1 MKYAALIVA
10 MLCPFSYNQVFAAI
24 DRQPAYQDQRADY
37 LRAKQLRKSGKTK
50 QYQRLKKQ
58 LQDYPLYPY
67 LEYAELSANLHNV
80 GSRQI
85 NQFIE
90 TNKHLAVSQ
99 RLRARWLKQLGKN
112 KSWKDYLSF
121 YDDTLADTQL
131 RCYYLRALLQQS
143 KPDEVWPLVPSLW
156 IAGQSQPKACDPLFE
171 QWQAAGKLTRDH
183 AWKRLKLA
191 MAKSN
196 ISLANYL
203 TGLMSGEDKKAAE
216 KFLSFHRQPSRVKK
230 RGLLSPRYAKD
241 ADIALHAIR
250 RLARSD
256 TMLAAKRLSDLNS
269 SLKFNAA
276 DLAEAQKSLA
286 FHILSNPSR
295 AGLDWIRKQ
304 LKQGVDPDVAVYAA
318 RIALVFEHWQTVLV
332 AIEYMPES
340 LQKTNRWQYWHAKA
354 SMQENPQLDD
364 VWKHNAFA
372 ELAKQRD
379 YYGFLSALLLE
390 RSFDFNDHAISFSP
404 DFQAQIKA
412 IPGLEIA
419 LELYAAGELIGA
431 RREWRHALLDL
442 PATHMIS
449 AAHIAQDW
457 GWASQAVLTTIMARS
472 WDELSLRFPL
482 TYREYMHRGA
492 RMAGIDLSWAYAIAR
507 QESAMDPSATSH
519 AGAKG
524 LMQLMPATAKETV
537 KRNALPVKAQD
548 LHNEKVNSMIGTA
561 HLGELSRLYDGN
573 RILASAA
580 YNAGKHRANAWL
592 KRSSRAQ
599 SFDVWIDTIPFKET
613 RNYVQN
619 VLMFAAIYDYRL
631 ENDVEFIKSN
641 EWVINR

>member
-1 MKYAALIVA
+1 MKYAAFIVA
-10 MLCPFSYNQVFAAI
+10 LLCTFSFAKVFAAG
-24 DRQPAYQDQRADY
+24 DGMKAYQDQRADY

-50 QYQRLKKQ
+50 QYQKLKKQ
-58 LQDYPLYPY
+58 LRDYPLYSY
-67 LEYAELSANLHNV
+67 LVYAELSANLRTAN
-80 GSRQI
+80 SRQI
-85 NQFIE
+85 NHFIDA
-90 TNKHLAVSQ
+90 NKHLAVSQ

-112 KSWKDYLSF
+112 KSWTEYLSF

-131 RCYYLRALLQQS
+131 RCYYLRALLQQGE
-143 KPDEVWPLVPSLW
+143 PGEVWPLVPSLW
-156 IAGQSQPKACDPLFE
+156 VVGQSQPKACDPLFE
-171 QWQAAGKLTRDH
+171 QWQAAGKLSREHT
-183 AWKRLKLA
+183 WKRLKLA
-191 MAKSN
+191 MAKRN

-203 TGLMSGEDKKAAE
+203 TGLMSGSDKKAAE
-216 KFLSFHRQPSRVKK
+216 KFLNFHRQPSRVKK
-230 RGLLSPRYAKD
+230 RGILRSHSEKD

-250 RLARSD
+250 RLARSE
-256 TMLAAKRLSDLNS
+256 TLSAAKRLSELNS
-269 SLKFNAA
+269 SMKFNVT
-276 DLAEAQKSLA
+276 DFAEAQKSLA

-295 AGLDWIRKQ
+295 AGLDWIRNQ
-304 LKQGVDPDVAVYAA
+304 LKKGVDPDVAVYAA
-318 RIALVFEHWQTVLV
+318 RIALVFEHWQTVLA
-332 AIEYMPES
+332 AIEHMPES

-404 DFQAQIKA
+404 DFQAQIKE

-419 LELYAAGELIGA
+419 LELYAAGELISA

-482 TYREYMHRGA
+482 SYTEYMHRGA
-492 RMAGIDLSWAYAIAR
+492 RMAGIELSWAYAIAR
-507 QESAMDPSATSH
+507 QESAMNPAATSH

-524 LMQLMPATAKETV
+524 LMQLMPGTAKETV

-573 RILASAA
+573 RILSSAA
-580 YNAGKHRANAWL
+580 YNAGKHRADAWL

-599 SFDVWIDTIPFKET
+599 AFDVWIDTIPFKET

-619 VLMFAAIYDYRL
+619 VLMFAAIYDYRM
-631 ENDVEFIKSN
+631 ENDVEFIKTN

>member
-1 MKYAALIVA
+1 MKYAAVIIAILGV
-10 MLCPFSYNQVFAAI
+10 LSVPTGFAAI
-24 DRQPAYQDQRADY
+24 DTQQAYQDQRADY
-37 LRAKQLRKSGKTK
+37 LRAKQLRKSGNIK
-50 QYQRLKKQ
+50 QYVKLKKQ
-58 LQDYPLYPY
+58 LRDYPLYPY
-67 LEYAELSANLHNV
+67 LEYAELSANLSNAN
-80 GSRQI
+80 SRQI
-85 NQFIE
+85 SQFIE
-90 TNKHLAVSQ
+90 QYQHLAVTQ

-112 KSWKDYLSF
+112 KKWKDYLGF

-131 RCYYLRALLQQS
+131 RCYYLRSRLQQG
-143 KPDEVWPLVPSLW
+143 KPEDVWPLVPSLW
-156 IAGQSQPKACDPLFE
+156 VVGHSQPKACDPLFD
-171 QWQAAGKLTRDH
+171 QWLNAGKRTREH
-183 AWKRLKLA
+183 TWNRLKMA
-191 MAKSN
+191 MSKSN

-203 TGLMSGEDKKAAE
+203 TGLMTGADKRAAE
-216 KFLSFHRQPSRVKK
+216 KFLSFHRQPAQVKK
-230 RGLLSPRYAKD
+230 RGVLSVRSSQD

-256 TMLAAKRLSDLNS
+256 TMAAAKSLSTLGS
-269 SLKFNAA
+269 MRFNAA

-286 FHILSNPSR
+286 FHILSKPSR
-295 AGLDWIRKQ
+295 TGLDWIRKQ
-304 LKQGVDPDVAVYAA
+304 LTPGVDPDVAVYAA
-318 RIALVFEHWQTVLV
+318 RIALVFEHWQTVLM
-332 AIEYMPES
+332 AIEHMPES

-404 DFQAQIKA
+404 DFQTQIKQ

-419 LELYAAGELIGA
+419 LELYAAGELVSA
-431 RREWRHALLDL
+431 RREWRHALLEL
-442 PATHMIS
+442 PATHMIA

-482 TYREYMHRGA
+482 SYREYMHRGA
-492 RMAGIDLSWAYAIAR
+492 RMAGIELSWAYAIAR
-507 QESAMDPSATSH
+507 QESAMNPAATSH

-524 LMQLMPATAKETV
+524 LMQLMPGTAKETV

-561 HLGELSRLYDGN
+561 HLGELSRLYGGN
-573 RILASAA
+573 RILSSAA

-599 SFDVWIDTIPFKET
+599 AFDVWIDTIPFKET

-631 ENDVEFIKSN
+631 ENDVEFIKTN